1 MQPRG
6 VQKGVQHD
14 EGVTHCLA
22 QERLHNSKYLGT
34 WDANGRSSAAALA
47 RRAAHLKHVK
57 EFNGLQ
63 ASLQACKEPLAQAR
77 KKLLRHGNLAL
88 DAEQRAQLE
97 LRRLTLT
104 LALTLALT

>member
-1 MQPRG
+1 M
-6 VQKGVQHD
+6 
-14 EGVTHCLA
+14 
-22 QERLHNSKYLGT
+22 
-34 WDANGRSSAAALA
+34 
-47 RRAAHLKHVK
+47 K

-104 LALTLALT
+104 LALTLALTLPLTRDGKDAQHCTMGVISRDGWAVVDELRVNPNPNPNQLR